1 MTEEQKKAASERLAK
16 AREKRLRENP
26 PKYSNI
32 HPSVLA
38 LPDEHP
44 FSRVSVT
51 KYIKTQKEQ
60 LPSLRAAI
68 RQKVKGAIAQ
78 EASCK
83 AYIRHCETYL
93 RNGDWCDD
101 RYGEHMEKRVKWV
114 TIVPAGKKV
123 EDGGG
128 RATDEC
134 GAVPKKVCGGS
145 TEGDQL

>member
-1 MTEEQKKAASERLAK
+1 MTEEQKKAASERLAI

-60 LPSLRAAI
+60 LPSLRSAI
-68 RQKVKGAIAQ
+68 RQKVKGAIAK

-101 RYGEHMEKRVKWV
+101 YYGNIKRRELS
-114 TIVPAGKKV
+114 G
-123 EDGGG
+123 
-128 RATDEC
+128 
-134 GAVPKKVCGGS
+134 
-145 TEGDQL
+145 